1 MLTDIPATAVGT
13 DGVVVLQQEYSTH
26 FTSMAKRIS
35 WDSITGERVQVEAIK
50 LLSECGCPETAQ
62 SKAFQEKAFAKI
74 VKDYG
79 EEGYTVQK
87 IRSRVSYC
95 TDPSKYKITGNP
107 TPSLARDSNLN
118 QRWYWLQKW
127 LDPNLANVM
136 EVDKD
141 FDVEI
146 LKSNEVLDEEDRE
159 KIVNVECGNE
169 QPKRK
174 ASVAYEKYAKQTS
187 KRQRKSELISPE
199 KINQLSDTAHR
210 APS

>member
-1 MLTDIPATAVGT
+1 
-13 DGVVVLQQEYSTH
+13 
-26 FTSMAKRIS
+26 MAKRIS

-87 IRSRVSYC
+87 IRTRVSYC

-146 LKSNEVLDEEDRE
+146 LKSNEVLDEEDGE
-159 KIVNVECGNE
+159 KIV
-169 QPKRK
+169 
-174 ASVAYEKYAKQTS
+174 KY
-187 KRQRKSELISPE
+187 RKS
-199 KINQLSDTAHR
+199 LSG
-210 APS
+210 